1 MNLSS
6 VGKDA
11 SPQMA
16 VGIARR
22 AISQID
28 KGAAL
33 IGEADAR

>member
-16 VGIARR
+16 VGIPQR
-22 AISQID
+22 ADLRKLERSC
-28 KGAAL
+28 L
-33 IGEADAR
+33 N